1 MKHPFLVPILLLLF
15 LSPAW
20 TETNWHTDH
29 LQPDTVVMNDGRE
42 LHGLIIR
49 NNAKKL
55 ILQQRM
61 GEVEIPKNEILRI
74 DDQPDSEVFFADI
87 VDPHKLPPW
96 RMIVQDLR
104 SDDSIKSF
112 RQIPATT
119 IDNGYLRKIPYLSFR
134 INKRVEM
141 NVYGNPENPVCLE
154 FGVYERGENITK
166 FKKII
171 RAYMA
176 GILQSREEIAALYG
190 LDEKGGMT
198 KVGNFVFQVTPPTA
212 PDAYGGWWISI
223 FDQSRLDRYRVPDAI
238 YRKNTLPFSEVNHGT
253 GDLRRDKISMFDR
266 FLNST
271 QHAWAGMIPNLRG
284 FYRDGMGALK
294 LDTSSHPVSTTP
306 QPTPNP
312 KPKLSPVPIPAP
324 AQ

>member
-1 MKHPFLVPILLLLF
+1 MKHPLLVSILLLLF
-15 LSPAW
+15 LSSAR
-20 TETNWHTDH
+20 TEISMHTPH
-29 LQPDTVVMNDGRE
+29 LQPDTVVMNDGSQ

-49 NNAKKL
+49 NDAKKL

-61 GEVEIPKNEILRI
+61 GEVVVPKSYILRI

-87 VDPHKLPPW
+87 VDPNKLPPW

-119 IDNGYLRKIPYLSFR
+119 IDNGYLRNIPYLSFR

-141 NVYGNPENPVCLE
+141 NVYGNPEDPVCLE

-171 RAYMA
+171 RAYLA
-176 GILQSREEIAALYG
+176 GILESRAEIAALYG

-198 KVGNFVFQVTPPTA
+198 KVGNFIFQVTPPTA

-223 FDQSRLDRYRVPDAI
+223 FNPARLDRYRVPDAI
-238 YRKNTLPFSEVNHGT
+238 YKKNTLPFSEVNHGT
-253 GDLRRDKISMFDR
+253 GVLRREKLSTFDR

-294 LDTSSHPVSTTP
+294 LDTSTHPVKITP
-306 QPTPNP
+306 LPNP
-312 KPKLSPVPIPAP
+312 TSTPAP
-324 AQ
+324 AR